1 MRIEFLMS
9 KLFGYS
15 TQTYFNWKKE
25 MDKRPI
31 LLLIEKYFS
40 KEELETFL
48 RTNKIEKL
56 ELIKNYSLEE
66 LGDKLNNQYNED
78 YMIKNLKFKFL
89 MFNREASLLIL
100 RNILKD
106 LGKND
111 LEKNDLI
118 GLIRN
123 YQSNLIKNLKKIKK
137 NTIFFIDKLLTD
149 EEVKLLIKYKN
160 EILLSFANIEDIEI
174 N

>member
-56 ELIKNYSLEE
+56 ELIKDYTFEE
-66 LGDKLNNQYNED
+66 LGDKLNNQYNKD
-78 YMIKNLKFKFL
+78 YMIKNLTFKFL
-89 MFNREASLLIL
+89 MFNREVSLLLL
-100 RNILKD
+100 RNILKEIEQPI
-106 LGKND
+106 
-111 LEKNDLI
+111 LEKNDLLK
-118 GLIRN
+118 LIQN
-123 YQSNLIKNLKKIKK
+123 HQSNLIKLEVKK

-149 EEVKLLIKYKN
+149 DEVKLLLKYKN
-160 EILLSFANIEDIEI
+160 KILFSFSNIEDTEI
-174 N
+174 D

>member
-48 RTNKIEKL
+48 KTKKIEKL
-56 ELIKNYSLEE
+56 ELIKDYTFEE
-66 LGDKLNNQYNED
+66 LGDKLNNQYIED
-78 YMIKNLKFKFL
+78 YMIKNLTFKFL

-100 RNILKD
+100 RNVLKEIEQPI
-106 LGKND
+106 
-111 LEKNDLI
+111 LEKNDLLK
-118 GLIRN
+118 LIQN
-123 YQSNLIKNLKKIKK
+123 HQSNLIKLEVKK

>member
-78 YMIKNLKFKFL
+78 YMIKNLTFKFL
-89 MFNREASLLIL
+89 MFNREVSLLLL
-100 RNILKD
+100 RNILKEIEQPI
-106 LGKND
+106 
-111 LEKNDLI
+111 LEKNDLLK
-118 GLIRN
+118 LIQN
-123 YQSNLIKNLKKIKK
+123 HQSNLIKLEVKK

-149 EEVKLLIKYKN
+149 DEVKLLLKYKN
-160 EILLSFANIEDIEI
+160 KILFSFSNIEDTEI
-174 N
+174 D

>member
-78 YMIKNLKFKFL
+78 YMIKNLTFKFL
-89 MFNREASLLIL
+89 MFNREVSLLLL
-100 RNILKD
+100 RNILKEIEQQPI
-106 LGKND
+106 
-111 LEKNDLI
+111 LEKNDLLK
-118 GLIRN
+118 LIQN
-123 YQSNLIKNLKKIKK
+123 HQSNLIKLEVKK
-137 NTIFFIDKLLTD
+137 NRDCKLNCVNHL
-149 EEVKLLIKYKN
+149 
-160 EILLSFANIEDIEI
+160 
-174 N
+174 